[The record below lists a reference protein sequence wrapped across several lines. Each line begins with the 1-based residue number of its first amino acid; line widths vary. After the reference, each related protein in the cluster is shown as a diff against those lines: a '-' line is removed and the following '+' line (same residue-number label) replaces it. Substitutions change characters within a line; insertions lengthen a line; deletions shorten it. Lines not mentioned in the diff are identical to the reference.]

1 MEDLVHKSFQIL
13 LITLPSGAAFKDIAV
28 PRCLFFSLSIHYTVF
43 GMKNIYADLYVTFL
57 KIGSLTFG
65 GGYAMLPMMESEL
78 VDSKKWITS
87 EELLDYYAVGQSTP
101 GIIAVNVAT
110 FVGFKQGGNFGGL
123 IATLGIITPSI
134 LIISLMAGLI
144 KSIDQLPLV
153 QKAMKGISV
162 AVCALITDATLNF
175 IKKTAKGV
183 VSIIVLLASFV
194 LLYFFKVPSYLIILG
209 ASALGVAVHFIGKRF
224 YKKSLTEEGENE

>member
-1 MEDLVHKSFQIL
+1 
-13 LITLPSGAAFKDIAV
+13 
-28 PRCLFFSLSIHYTVF
+28 
-43 GMKNIYADLYVTFL
+43 MKNIYAELYLTFL

-65 GGYAMLPMMESEL
+65 GGYAMLPMMEGEL

-110 FVGFKQGGNFGGL
+110 FVGFKKAGNLGG
-123 IATLGIITPSI
+123 IVATLGVITPSV
-134 LIISLMAGLI
+134 LIISLLAGLI
-144 KSIDQLPLV
+144 KSIDQIPLV

-175 IKKTAKGV
+175 IKKTAKGFI
-183 VSIIVLLASFV
+183 SIIVLLTSFS
-194 LLYFFKVPSYLIILG
+194 LMYFFNVPSYFIILG
-209 ASALGVAVHFIGKRF
+209 ACALGIAVHFIGRKIA
-224 YKKSLTEEGENE
+224 KKSAAKEDKNE

>member
-1 MEDLVHKSFQIL
+1 
-13 LITLPSGAAFKDIAV
+13 
-28 PRCLFFSLSIHYTVF
+28 
-43 GMKNIYADLYVTFL
+43 MKNIYAELYITFL

-78 VDSKKWITS
+78 VDSKKWITT

-110 FVGFKQGGNFGGL
+110 FVGYKKAGNIGGI
-123 IATLGIITPSI
+123 IATLGVVTPSV

-144 KSIDQLPLV
+144 KSIDQMPVV

-162 AVCALITDATLNF
+162 AVCALITDATLKF
-175 IKKTAKGV
+175 IKKTARGI
-183 VSIIVLLASFV
+183 VSILVLFTSFIF
-194 LLYFFKVPSYLIILG
+194 LYFFNVPSVFIILG
-209 ASALGVAVHFIGKRF
+209 ATLLGITVYFGK
-224 YKKSLTEEGENE
+224 KKFFKKASEKEAENE

>member
-1 MEDLVHKSFQIL
+1 
-13 LITLPSGAAFKDIAV
+13 
-28 PRCLFFSLSIHYTVF
+28 
-43 GMKNIYADLYVTFL
+43 MKNIYAELYITFL

-78 VDSKKWITS
+78 VDSKKWITT

-110 FVGFKQGGNFGGL
+110 FVGYKKAGNIGGI
-123 IATLGIITPSI
+123 IATLGVVTPSV

-144 KSIDQLPLV
+144 KSIDQMPVV

-162 AVCALITDATLNF
+162 AVCALITDATLKF
-175 IKKTAKGV
+175 INKTARGI
-183 VSIIVLLASFV
+183 VSILVLFTSFIF
-194 LLYFFKVPSYLIILG
+194 LYFFKVPSVFIILG
-209 ASALGVAVHFIGKRF
+209 TTVLGMTVYFGK
-224 YKKSLTEEGENE
+224 KKFFKKTPEKEAENE

>member
-1 MEDLVHKSFQIL
+1 
-13 LITLPSGAAFKDIAV
+13 
-28 PRCLFFSLSIHYTVF
+28 
-43 GMKNIYADLYVTFL
+43 MKNIYAELYITFL

-78 VDSKKWITS
+78 VDSKKWITT

-110 FVGFKQGGNFGGL
+110 FVGYKKAGNIGGI
-123 IATLGIITPSI
+123 IATLGVVTPSV

-144 KSIDQLPLV
+144 KSIDQMPVV

-162 AVCALITDATLNF
+162 AVCALITDATLKF
-175 IKKTAKGV
+175 INKTARGI
-183 VSIIVLLASFV
+183 VSILVLFTSFIF
-194 LLYFFKVPSYLIILG
+194 LYFFKVPSVFIILG
-209 ASALGVAVHFIGKRF
+209 TTLFGMTVYFGK
-224 YKKSLTEEGENE
+224 KKFLKKTPEKEAENE